1 MQLEEVDPRDDA
13 GFADWFGVVEASLQD
28 LRPGEVDH
36 LPGDLR
42 VAALDGRLG
51 DDGSP
56 PPDEQQHLLLVRD
69 AGAAVGAARV
79 ELPMSDNTHAVG
91 AMVHVRPEYRRRGV
105 GTMLLEAV
113 EEHGRRSGRTT
124 LMAELDEPPHLAG
137 RLPGRAAL
145 ERAGLRQVLLEVRR
159 DLALPVDAAHLDA
172 LDADCAPHADGY
184 EIRTWRD
191 RCPDDV
197 VDDRAAL
204 GRAISTD
211 APLGE
216 LAWEEEVWD
225 AARVRRREQQ
235 VARRGRTCLAAGA
248 VHEATGQLV
257 AFTEVAAP
265 LDGAAL
271 VHQWETVVLREHR
284 GHRLGTLV
292 KTAVLRRLAR
302 ELPQARTIATCN
314 ADTNRPM
321 IAVNEA
327 LGYRPN
333 GTLTAWQRPL

>member
-1 MQLEEVDPRDDA
+1 VQLQEIDARDDA
-13 GFADWFGVVEASLQD
+13 AFADWFDVVHASLQD
-28 LRPGEVDH
+28 LRPGEDGI

-42 VAALDGRLG
+42 VAALDGRPG

-69 AGAAVGAARV
+69 AGVAVGAARV
-79 ELPMSDNTHAVG
+79 ELPMADNRHVVG
-91 AMVHVRPEYRRRGV
+91 ALVHVRPGHRRRGV
-105 GTMLLEAV
+105 ASTLQKAV
-113 EEHGRRSGRTT
+113 EEHARRHGRTT
-124 LMAELDEPPHLAG
+124 LMVELDEPPHLDK
-137 RLPGRAAL
+137 RSPGRAAL
-145 ERAGLRQVLLEVRR
+145 ERAGLTQVLLEVRR

-172 LDADCAPHADGY
+172 LDAACAPHAEGY
-184 EIRTWRD
+184 VVRTWRD
-191 RCPDDV
+191 RCPDDLV
-197 VDDRAAL
+197 EDRAEL

-211 APLGE
+211 APMGG
-216 LAWEEEVWD
+216 LAWEEEAWD

-235 VARRGRTCLAAGA
+235 VVRMGRTCLAAGA
-248 VHEATGQLV
+248 VHTDSGTMV
-257 AFTEVAAP
+257 AFTEAAAP
-265 LDGAAL
+265 AAGGAQ

-302 ELPQARTIATCN
+302 ELPQARSIATTN
-314 ADTNRPM
+314 ADTNGPM

-333 GTLTAWQRPL
+333 GTLTAWQRTL

>member
-1 MQLEEVDPRDDA
+1 MQLEEIDPRDDA
-13 GFADWFGVVEASLQD
+13 GFADWFAVVDASLQD

-42 VAALDGRLG
+42 AAALDGQPT
-51 DDGSP
+51 DGSP

-69 AGAAVGAARV
+69 AGTAVGAARV
-79 ELPMSDNTHAVG
+79 ELPTSDNTHAVG
-91 AMVHVRPEYRRRGV
+91 AMVHVHPVHRRRGV
-105 GTMLLEAV
+105 GRMLLAAV
-113 EEHGRRSGRTT
+113 EDQARRNGRTT
-124 LMAELDEPPHLAG
+124 LMAELDEPPHLQG
-137 RLPGRAAL
+137 RSPGRAAL
-145 ERAGLRQVLLEVRR
+145 ERAGLKEALLEVRR

-172 LDADCAPHADGY
+172 LDAACAPHAEGY
-184 EIRTWRD
+184 AVRTWRD
-191 RCPDDV
+191 RCPDDL
-197 VDDRAAL
+197 VDDRAEL

-216 LAWEEEVWD
+216 LAWQEEAWD

-248 VHEATGQLV
+248 VHRATGQLV

-265 LDGAAL
+265 AEGQAL

-292 KTAVLRRLAR
+292 KTAVLRRLAA

-314 ADTNRPM
+314 AGSNQPM

-327 LGYRPN
+327 LGFRPN
-333 GTLTAWQRPL
+333 GTLTSWQRVL

>member
-13 GFADWFGVVEASLQD
+13 AFADWFGVVDASRQAD
-28 LRPGEVDH
+28 RPGEVDH

-42 VAALDGRLG
+42 VAALDGRPG
-51 DDGSP
+51 DDGTP
-56 PPDEQQHLLLVRD
+56 PPDEQQHLLLVRE
-69 AGAAVGAARV
+69 AGVPVGAARA
-79 ELPMSDNTHAVG
+79 ELPMSDNRHAVG
-91 AMVHVRPEYRRRGV
+91 AMVHVRPDHRRRGV
-105 GTMLLEAV
+105 GGTLLAAV
-113 EEHGRRSGRTT
+113 EEHGRRHGRTT
-124 LMAELDEPPHLAG
+124 LMAELDEPPHLDG
-137 RLPGRAAL
+137 RSPGRAAL
-145 ERAGLRQVLLEVRR
+145 QRAGLQQVLLEVRR
-159 DLALPVDAAHLDA
+159 DLALPVDPAHLDA
-172 LDADCAPHADGY
+172 LDAACAPYAADY
-184 EIRTWRD
+184 VVRSWRD
-191 RCPDDV
+191 GCPDDL
-197 VDDRAAL
+197 VDDRAEL

-225 AARVRRREQQ
+225 AARVRRREHA
-235 VARRGRTCLAAGA
+235 VARMGRTCLAAGA

-257 AFTEVAAP
+257 AFTEAAAP
-265 LDGAAL
+265 ATGDGL

-292 KTAVLRRLAR
+292 KTAVLRRLAG

-333 GTLTAWQRPL
+333 GTLTAWQRTL